1 MVTGTS
7 TGIGEDTAKLLA
19 SKGWTV
25 FAGVRKEADADRL
38 QSLDSNIRPLILDVT
53 KQDQIE
59 AAFAEVGAAVGEDGL
74 DALVNNAAL
83 AISGPGEFTPIS
95 EFQRQYDINLF
106 GIVRVTQ
113 AAMSLLR
120 KGTPGRIVNVSS
132 LAPQINMP
140 FGGLYCSTKGALDSF
155 SECFGR
161 EVMKWG
167 IKVSV
172 LKPGPVKTSF
182 LSTATEMAKEV
193 KEGFEEG
200 SQCLKYYGST
210 MLKFLET
217 VTKLNGIYASLSCS
231 SAVIYGALTARFPRF
246 YCYDT
251 WGTYFTAV
259 ILNWMPT
266 FFADKLIL
274 YLSM

>member
-1 MVTGTS
+1 VVTGTS
-7 TGIGEDTAKLLA
+7 SGIGEDTAKFLA

-155 SECFGR
+155 SE
-161 EVMKWG
+161 
-167 IKVSV
+167 
-172 LKPGPVKTSF
+172 F